1 MKKTEFDI
9 FNFNSVFFLFKN
21 KQTNKQIMKTL
32 KIIPLLVFTILS
44 LFSCEKKP
52 SQITNTLDYNK
63 YLNVKGNKSL
73 TFANNE
79 IDFWQ
84 KKFDAAPNQIS
95 YLSMIASNYAT
106 LFEYTGDIKNLYKT
120 EELLTKSNEAYDYSK
135 VSTIRS
141 LARNYIAQHRF
152 KEALVLANKALLIGE
167 GKKETQKLLFDV
179 QMELGNFPE
188 AVKKL
193 NAMRD
198 MKDYDYLIRLAKWND
213 HKGDLK
219 TAITFMEKARD
230 IAEKEDNKVLKIW
243 SYSNLGDFYGHAG
256 RIQES
261 YDSYLKTLAIDPN
274 YSYALKG
281 IAWIVFS
288 HERNTVEAKRIV
300 EAIEVTHNTPDFYLL
315 KSQIAQFEGNK
326 KEEFSNRNAYFSML
340 QKNNYGAMYNKYNA
354 LIYADDKQT
363 ASKALEIAK
372 IEIDH
377 RPTPDSYDLLAWS
390 YFNLGENKKA
400 LEIAQ
405 KHVVGQS
412 FEPKVQYHLAMIYKS
427 NKQVE
432 KVQPIKEELLSSVYE
447 LGPNLEKKVNQL

>member
-1 MKKTEFDI
+1 
-9 FNFNSVFFLFKN
+9 
-21 KQTNKQIMKTL
+21 MKTL

-44 LFSCEKKP
+44 LFSCEKKS
-52 SQITNTLDYNK
+52 SQITNTADYNK

-120 EELLTKSNEAYDYSK
+120 EELLTKSNEAYKYSK

-152 KEALVLANKALLIGE
+152 KEALVLANKAFSIGE
-167 GKKETQKLLFDV
+167 GLKETQKLLFDV

-188 AVKKL
+188 AVRNL

-326 KEEFSNRNAYFSML
+326 VKEVENRNAYFAML
-340 QKNNYGAMYNKYNA
+340 KDNNYGAMYNKYNV
-354 LIYADDKQT
+354 LIYADAKET

-372 IEIDH
+372 VEVDH

-390 YFNLGENKKA
+390 YLNSGENKKA

-405 KHVVGQS
+405 NHVVGKS

-427 NKQVE
+427 NNLAQKT
-432 KVQPIKEELLSSVYE
+432 KPIKEELLSSLYE
-447 LGPNLEKKVNQL
+447 LGPNFDKKVNLL

>member
-1 MKKTEFDI
+1 
-9 FNFNSVFFLFKN
+9 
-21 KQTNKQIMKTL
+21 MKTL

-52 SQITNTLDYNK
+52 SQITNTSDYNK

-120 EELLTKSNEAYDYSK
+120 EELLTKSNEAYDYSR

-152 KEALVLANKALLIGE
+152 KEALVLANKAFSIGE
-167 GKKETQKLLFDV
+167 GLKETEKLLFDV

-188 AVKKL
+188 AVKNL

-256 RIQES
+256 KIQES

-326 KEEFSNRNAYFSML
+326 KEEISNRNAYFSML

-354 LIYADDKQT
+354 LIYADDEQT

-432 KVQPIKEELLSSVYE
+432 KVQPIKVELLSSLYE